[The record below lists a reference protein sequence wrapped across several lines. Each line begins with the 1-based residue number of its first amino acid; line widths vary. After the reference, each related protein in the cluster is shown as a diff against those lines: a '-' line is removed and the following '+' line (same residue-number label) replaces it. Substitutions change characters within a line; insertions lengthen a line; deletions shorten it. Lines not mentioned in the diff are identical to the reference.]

1 MKFDKARNLVKLLLA
16 MCIVFCVAGIITN
29 GSEAGVISALI
40 STLFFVMAFVVIF
53 LYCKCPNCGNIHYI
67 YGKSNIDETARELG
81 IKTVAK
87 MPIDPE
93 VAKHI
98 DAGRAE
104 ELDTAALD
112 GVFEAIK
119 NC

>member
-1 MKFDKARNLVKLLLA
+1 
-16 MCIVFCVAGIITN
+16 
-29 GSEAGVISALI
+29 
-40 STLFFVMAFVVIF
+40 MA
-53 LYCKCPNCGNIHYI
+53 K
-67 YGKSNIDETARELG
+67 ELG

-104 ELDTAALD
+104 ELDTKALD
-112 GVFEAIK
+112 EVFEAIRS
-119 NC
+119 C

>member
-1 MKFDKARNLVKLLLA
+1 M
-16 MCIVFCVAGIITN
+16 
-29 GSEAGVISALI
+29 
-40 STLFFVMAFVVIF
+40 
-53 LYCKCPNCGNIHYI
+53 
-67 YGKSNIDETARELG
+67 ELG